1 MKMHACVTYD
11 KKSVMNLQC
20 GRVLTCCKNEQSN
33 GIDNQIK
40 LSLKHINL
48 LQNNRSVPPLRLGSS
63 ETFVG
68 TFEGIL
74 KASLAAF
81 GISWHE

>member
-1 MKMHACVTYD
+1 MHALWRMTKVGDEFEMRTCV
-11 KKSVMNLQC
+11 VVLQ
-20 GRVLTCCKNEQSN
+20 KNEQSN

-40 LSLKHINL
+40 FSLKPINL
-48 LQNNRSVPPLRLGSS
+48 LQNSCSVPPLRLSSS

>member
-20 GRVLTCCKNEQSN
+20 VRVFSCCKNEQSN

-40 LSLKHINL
+40 FSLKPINL

-81 GISWHE
+81 GISRHE